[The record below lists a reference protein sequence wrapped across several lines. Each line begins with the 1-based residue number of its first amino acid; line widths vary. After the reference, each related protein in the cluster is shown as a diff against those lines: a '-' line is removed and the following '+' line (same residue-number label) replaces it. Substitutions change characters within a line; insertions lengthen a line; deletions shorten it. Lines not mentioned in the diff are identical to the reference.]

1 MSSINPLQTTL
12 QNLYNQIGA
21 NVPASKAGMID
32 HNALHNL
39 GLNANLLQNLRND
52 LSAVAEGSNPE
63 RALNNLMSGLQQLSD
78 STNGRAKEWF
88 SDKPL
93 PEGGKYLVKGENG
106 EPQEITPVKEKLA
119 GSEPSA
125 GGKFFVKGE
134 NGEPQ
139 EITSAKEKLAGS
151 EPSAGGK
158 FFVKGENG
166 EPQEITP
173 AKEKPAGSEPSAGGK
188 FLVKGENGEPQE
200 ITPVKEKLAGSEPSA
215 AGNFFVKGENGELKE
230 ITPAK
235 EKPAGS
241 EPSAGGKFLV
251 KGENGEPQE
260 IIPTKEK
267 LAGSEPS
274 AGGKFFV
281 KGESGEFKE
290 ISLAAKADNV
300 ISPLKKLLDANATG
314 TDIAQAVAALSPAL
328 QGLTGAMGNDPEKL
342 KAALLNSIRSLS

>member
-125 GGKFFVKGE
+125 G
-134 NGEPQ
+134 
-139 EITSAKEKLAGS
+139 
-151 EPSAGGK
+151 
-158 FFVKGENG
+158 
-166 EPQEITP
+166 
-173 AKEKPAGSEPSAGGK
+173 
-188 FLVKGENGEPQE
+188 
-200 ITPVKEKLAGSEPSA
+200 
-215 AGNFFVKGENGELKE
+215 GNFFVKGENGELKE